1 MVKMPQANIHNI
13 DTEDFVDILFNNSFD
28 AIVIIN
34 HQGMVKGWNSQAQ
47 IIFGWTEQEALN
59 KTLDLLIVPQKYHD
73 AHKTGMNR
81 FLSTGEASVIGKRI
95 EIQAQRKNKE
105 IFPIEISIN
114 SHKIKEEHYFTA
126 FIRDIS
132 QRKESQAII
141 QNHVEALEA
150 KNKDLQNFAYTASH
164 DLQAPLRSIINFSQI
179 LNKKLQGSITEEN
192 QEYLSFV
199 ISSGKNMKSL
209 IHDLLTFSRLGTTA
223 RTISDINIHN
233 FLAATVLELNKDIEE
248 KNALV
253 EFGELP
259 EIVRGDRIKLKQLF
273 QNLIHNAVKFVVAP
287 NIPKVI
293 VESKE
298 TPDHWL
304 FSITDN
310 GIGIDPDYHKKIFNM
325 FYKLHARSDYEGTG
339 MGLAICKKIAELH
352 GGDIWIEPQ
361 EQQGTRFVI
370 SISKHMED

>member
-1 MVKMPQANIHNI
+1 MPQSNIHNI
-13 DTEDFVDILFNNSFD
+13 ETEDFVDILFNNSFD

-34 HQGMVKGWNSQAQ
+34 HQGLVKGWNSQAEV
-47 IIFGWTEQEALN
+47 IFGWTEQDALN
-59 KTLDLLIVPQKYHD
+59 ISFNELIVPKQYHQ
-73 AHKTGMNR
+73 AHKTGMEH
-81 FLSTGEASVIGKRI
+81 FLLTGEKRVIGKRI
-95 EIQAQRKNKE
+95 EVQAQRKNKE

-114 SHKIKEEHYFTA
+114 EHKIKEEHYFTA

-141 QNHVEALEA
+141 QNHLEALEA

-179 LNKKLQGSITEEN
+179 LNKKLNGRITEED

-209 IHDLLTFSRLGTTA
+209 INDLLTFSRLGTTA
-223 RTISDINIHN
+223 RTLKDINITN
-233 FLAATVLELNKDIEE
+233 FLSAIILELNKDIEE
-248 KNALV
+248 KNAVV
-253 EFGELP
+253 ELGTLP
-259 EIVRGDRIKLKQLF
+259 ESIQGDRIKLKQLF
-273 QNLIHNAVKFVVAP
+273 QNLIHNAIKFVVAP
-287 NIPKVI
+287 NTPKVI
-293 VESKE
+293 IESQE
-298 TPDHWL
+298 TSEHWI

-310 GIGIDPDYHKKIFNM
+310 GIGIDEEYHKKIFNM

-339 MGLAICKKIAELH
+339 MGLAICKKIVELH
-352 GGDIWIEPQ
+352 DGDIWIEPQ

-370 SISKHMED
+370 SISKHLQE